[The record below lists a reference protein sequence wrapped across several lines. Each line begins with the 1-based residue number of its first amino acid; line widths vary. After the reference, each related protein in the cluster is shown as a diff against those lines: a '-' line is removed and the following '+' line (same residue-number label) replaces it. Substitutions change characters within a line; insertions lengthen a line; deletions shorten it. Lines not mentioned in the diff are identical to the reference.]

1 MRIGCIA
8 LSLTIASSLALA
20 QAPQGG
26 QHIRQ
31 TPEQAEQRFEQ
42 HLVQRLSMTSDQ
54 QSKLHAALVE
64 SRTMSQG
71 MTDQMRTLQTSLHAA
86 IKAGSEDQID
96 SITRDIAS
104 LHQQQTAISAKATA
118 KIYSTLT
125 TAQKNMVGEHLEMI
139 GSGGPGFGPR
149 GRDFGAGFGR
159 GFGAGFGRGPAQ
171 Q

>member
-8 LSLTIASSLALA
+8 LSLSIASSLAFA

-31 TPEQAEQRFEQ
+31 NPELAEQRFEQ
-42 HLVQRLSMTSDQ
+42 HLAQHLSLTADQ
-54 QSKLHAALVE
+54 QSKVHAALLE

-71 MTDQMRTLQTSLHAA
+71 MSDQMRTLQTSLHTA
-86 IKAGSEDQID
+86 IKSGNEDQID
-96 SITRDIAS
+96 SLSRDIAS

-125 TAQKNMVGEHLEMI
+125 PDQKTKVGEHLEML
-139 GSGGPGFGPR
+139 GGGGPGFGPR
-149 GRDFGAGFGR
+149 GRGFGGTGEFR
-159 GFGAGFGRGPAQ
+159 RGPAQ

>member
-42 HLVQRLSMTSDQ
+42 HLAQRLSMTSDQ

-96 SITRDIAS
+96 SISRDISS

-118 KIYSTLT
+118 KIYGTLT
-125 TAQKNMVGEHLEMI
+125 TAQKNMVGEHLEML
-139 GSGGPGFGPR
+139 GGGGPGFGPR
-149 GRDFGAGFGR
+149 GRGFG
-159 GFGAGFGRGPAQ
+159 GGFGRGPAQ